1 MAYEDFEGLTRR
13 TASVKILRDK
23 TSKRA
28 KSPKYDGYQTYFASI
43 VYKFFDKNTFVGAV
57 KNENMTNKELA
68 EELHKPSIKKK
79 KKKV

>member
-1 MAYEDFEGLTRR
+1 MAYGDFEGLTRR

-43 VYKFFDKNTFVGAV
+43 ILLLLVLLKMK
-57 KNENMTNKELA
+57 
-68 EELHKPSIKKK
+68 I
-79 KKKV
+79 

>member
-43 VYKFFDKNTFVGAV
+43 VYKFFDKKYFCWCC
-57 KNENMTNKELA
+57 
-68 EELHKPSIKKK
+68 
-79 KKKV
+79 

>member
-23 TSKRA
+23 TSKRT
-28 KSPKYDGYQTYFASI
+28 KSPKYDGYQTYFPSI

-79 KKKV
+79 KKV